1 MARKPGDIYLGLKGQ
16 EILLPAYG
24 GRKVTPKFKEILRE
38 QETVTGALV
47 SDLIGVRPAWT
58 ISYSDEL
65 FGPDVEALLDLYEH
79 HRTLNLIIVDRLGN
93 AKEYEV
99 ILRPPAMTRESI
111 RDDWEWSGVTLEL
124 EAVRCYR

>member
-24 GRKVTPKFKEILRE
+24 GRKVTPKFTEILRE
-38 QETVTGALV
+38 EETVTGALV
-47 SDLIGVRPAWT
+47 SDLIGVRPGWT
-58 ISYSDEL
+58 ISYNEL
-65 FGPDVEALLDLYEH
+65 FGPDVEALLDLYEL
-79 HRTLNLIIVDRLGN
+79 HRTLNLIIVDRQGN
-93 AKEYEV
+93 LKEYDV
-99 ILRPPAMTRESI
+99 ILRPLSPTRETI